1 MLSETLLDIRRLPT
15 IILPFVGRSGRFAA
29 HAFPIHS
36 ADVDT
41 PSDCWRSG
49 QKVQF
54 MGTLDRISKRF
65 PKNYMLDLPGL
76 GGFLHSLQSITASPF
91 ALSHF
96 AAVIFEHLP
105 LTQQLTFSS
114 LAIAKGAATMKAARI
129 NSANT
134 FFILDASFKLKLCGE
149 HFGLYLWDLCH
160 ERRQL
165 TCRFGNLSLCV

>member
-1 MLSETLLDIRRLPT
+1 MPESSMPTLMSTRISFARIVPLGRGR
-15 IILPFVGRSGRFAA
+15 LPFVGRSGRFAA
-29 HAFPIHS
+29 RAFPIHS

-54 MGTLDRISKRF
+54 MVTLDRISKRF

-76 GGFLHSLQSITASPF
+76 GGFLHALQSITASPF
-91 ALSHF
+91 ALLHF
-96 AAVIFEHLP
+96 AVVIFEHLP

-114 LAIAKGAATMKAARI
+114 FAIAEGAATMKAARI

-134 FFILDASFKLKLCGE
+134 FFICETSFK
-149 HFGLYLWDLCH
+149 
-160 ERRQL
+160 
-165 TCRFGNLSLCV
+165 